1 MDKKKKI
8 VRKKPVKKLVK
19 NTKKINKSSIKSTK
33 DKSVKVNVNV
43 NSSGGTGSGGTSV
56 PQPIPQMVY
65 QSQRDKG
72 EGDIIN
78 KFNNLLKSFYS

>member
-43 NSSGGTGSGGTSV
+43 NS
-56 PQPIPQMVY
+56 
-65 QSQRDKG
+65 
-72 EGDIIN
+72 
-78 KFNNLLKSFYS
+78 